1 MEQKKIL
8 LYVSMLIIISQLRGK
23 KLIVWKSAEYL
34 SIKKRMGFL
43 SIKYL
48 SIRILEYQKE
58 NTGGGL
64 TIDRNLPFIHF
75 TLRKAEEWAHMQVG

>member
-1 MEQKKIL
+1 
-8 LYVSMLIIISQLRGK
+8 
-23 KLIVWKSAEYL
+23 
-34 SIKKRMGFL
+34 MGFL